1 MQVAPSLH
9 RLGNGL
15 INSYLVE
22 EAGQVTIIDAGVP
35 GYWGDIPAEL
45 AAMGRSIEDVRA
57 IVLTHG
63 HSDHIG
69 FAERMRR
76 ERHTPVQVHELDAAL
91 ARGEVPNPA
100 KGLGPT
106 RIGPLVRF
114 MVYGGLRGGLRN
126 RPLGEVVTFGD
137 GATLDVPGSPRVIL
151 TPGHTPGSA
160 ALYVPS
166 RDALF
171 VGDALAT
178 YAVTTG
184 EEGPRVAPFTADA
197 DEAVRSLARI
207 ENVDARWVL
216 PGHGEAWTGG
226 VAEAVR
232 LVRERAAAPRG

>member
-1 MQVAPSLH
+1 MQLAPSLH

-15 INSYLVE
+15 INAYLVE
-22 EAGQVTIIDAGVP
+22 DSGEVTIIDAGVP
-35 GYWGDIPAEL
+35 GYWGDLPTEL
-45 AAMGRSIEDVRA
+45 AAMGRSLEDVRA

-76 ERHTPVQVHELDAAL
+76 ERHTPVSVHELDAAL

-106 RIGPLVRF
+106 KIGPLVRF
-114 MVYGGLRGGLRN
+114 LLYAGLRGGMRN
-126 RPLGEVVTFGD
+126 RPLGEVATFGD
-137 GATLDVPGSPRVIL
+137 GATLDVPGAPRVIL

-160 ALYVPS
+160 AVHVPS
-166 RDALF
+166 LDALF
-171 VGDALAT
+171 VGDAFAT
-178 YAVTTG
+178 KAVTTG
-184 EEGPRVAPFTADA
+184 QEGPGIAPFTSDA
-197 DEAVRSLARI
+197 EEAVRSLALI
-207 ENVDARWVL
+207 ENVEAQWVL

-232 LVRERAAAPRG
+232 LVRERATKI

>member
-22 EAGQVTIIDAGVP
+22 ESGQVTIIDAGVP

-76 ERHTPVQVHELDAAL
+76 EHHTPVQVHELDAAL

-106 RIGPLVRF
+106 RIGPLIRF

-151 TPGHTPGSA
+151 TPGHTRARRVRGSRP
-160 ALYVPS
+160 LPRTPTRLCGHS
-166 RDALF
+166 R
-171 VGDALAT
+171 GSRTWRLACCCR
-178 YAVTTG
+178 VTARR
-184 EEGPRVAPFTADA
+184 GPVASRKP
-197 DEAVRSLARI
+197 
-207 ENVDARWVL
+207 
-216 PGHGEAWTGG
+216 
-226 VAEAVR
+226 
-232 LVRERAAAPRG
+232 

>member
-1 MQVAPSLH
+1 MQLAPSLH

-22 EAGQVTIIDAGVP
+22 ESGEVTIIDAGVP
-35 GYWGDIPAEL
+35 GYWGDLPAEL
-45 AAMGRSIEDVRA
+45 TAMGRSLEDVRA

-76 ERHTPVQVHELDAAL
+76 ERHTPVRVHELDAAH

-114 MVYGGLRGGLRN
+114 MVYGGLRGGMRN
-126 RPLGEVVTFGD
+126 RPLGEVATFGD

-160 ALYVPS
+160 ALHVPS
-166 RDALF
+166 HDALF
-171 VGDALAT
+171 VGDAFAT
-178 YAVTTG
+178 KAVTTG
-184 EEGPRVAPFTADA
+184 QEGPGVAPFTADA

-207 ENVDARWVL
+207 EHVEAEWVL

-232 LVRERAAAPRG
+232 LVRERAAGQ